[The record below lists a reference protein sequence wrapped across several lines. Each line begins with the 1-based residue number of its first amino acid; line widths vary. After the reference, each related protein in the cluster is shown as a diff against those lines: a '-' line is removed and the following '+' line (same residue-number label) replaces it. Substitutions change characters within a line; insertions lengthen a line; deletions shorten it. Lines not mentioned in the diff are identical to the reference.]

1 MKSQNV
7 LEQKQSESKKFTL
20 TTTFA
25 RKKKK
30 NLFKNKKLSKANPI
44 SRLLLSSQEEAN
56 EVRHKQ
62 FLHVPVT
69 DRFAI
74 L

>member
-1 MKSQNV
+1 MKYGDPNLQQYEESK

-30 NLFKNKKLSKANPI
+30 KKKNLFKDKKIVEGQSNFTTTVIEPRR
-44 SRLLLSSQEEAN
+44 S
-56 EVRHKQ
+56 
-62 FLHVPVT
+62 
-69 DRFAI
+69 
-74 L
+74 

>member
-1 MKSQNV
+1 MHPNNNFCP
-7 LEQKQSESKKFTL
+7 KK
-20 TTTFA
+20 
-25 RKKKK
+25 KKKK

-74 L
+74 LQNL

>member
-1 MKSQNV
+1 MKYGDPNLQQYEESK

-30 NLFKNKKLSKANPI
+30 KKKELIQRQKNCRRPIQFHDYCYRAKKKLMK
-44 SRLLLSSQEEAN
+44 
-56 EVRHKQ
+56 
-62 FLHVPVT
+62 
-69 DRFAI
+69 
-74 L
+74 